1 MKDFRTGLLLLTVF
15 CSGVDG
21 QTLTQSEAVI
31 KRPDE
36 SHKLTC
42 STSGFIFSNYGMNW
56 IRQAPG
62 KGLEWIA
69 YISRSSSYIYYSPS
83 VKGRFTISRDDSSS
97 KLYLQMNSLKT
108 EDTAVYYCARDPQY
122 YFDYWGQGTKVT
134 VSSEATASPTLF
146 PLVKCEPDGD
156 KITLGC
162 LAHNFYPESL
172 TFQWTDACGATLTA
186 DQYPSTLNN
195 NKYTGVSLLKIP
207 KSDWDSR
214 RSFQCSVTHEGGPRN
229 VTLEKKAS
237 SPVISNITMTLK
249 PTSPKDIFKHNQ
261 AKFECRIEGLDQNA
275 MNEMNFTWQINGN
288 DETKY
293 ISERRDS
300 TSIKIS
306 TLTRNHTEWKTM
318 NKVTC
323 SAKDQKIHIS
333 KDLIYERD
341 DAPKVTI
348 HILPM
353 EDVENATEVTML
365 CLVSS
370 KKQQDVYIAWLEGEK
385 KTNGVYYDGID
396 FPPMKTEHGFS
407 VTSLYTT
414 SLDKWNNHVQFT
426 CNVWT
431 PGGEKIRVMSQS
443 VIRSNDSLK
452 LRVAMSCTDDA
463 IDEDEYSSLWSTTS
477 SFIFLFISSLIYSMV
492 FSLVKVNMQTFS
504 VFQLH

>member
-42 STSGFIFSNYGMNW
+42 TTSGFTFSSYGMNW

-69 YISRSSSYIYYSPS
+69 VIYTTTIYYSPS
-83 VKGRFTISRDDSSS
+83 VEGRFTISRDDSSS

-108 EDTAVYYCARDPQY
+108 EDTAVYYCARDTEMHHCD
-122 YFDYWGQGTKVT
+122 YFDYWGQGTEVT
-134 VSSEATASPTLF
+134 VSSETTASPTLF

-156 KITLGC
+156 NITLGC
-162 LAHNFYPESL
+162 LAHNFFPKSL
-172 TFQWTDACGATLTA
+172 TFQWTDACGDALTA
-186 DQYPSTLNN
+186 DRYPSTLNN
-195 NKYTGVSLLKIP
+195 NKYTGVSLLKVP

-214 RSFQCSVTHEGGPRN
+214 HSFQCSVTHEGGPRSL
-229 VTLEKKAS
+229 TLGKKAS
-237 SPVISNITMTLK
+237 CSMIRNITMTLK
-249 PTSPKDIFKHNQ
+249 PTNPKDIFNQ
-261 AKFECRIEGLDQNA
+261 NLAKFECRIEGLDQNA
-275 MNEMNFTWQINGN
+275 MNETKFTWQINGN
-288 DETKY
+288 ETENF
-293 ISERRDS
+293 IETTDS
-300 TSIKIS
+300 TGIKIS
-306 TLTRNHTEWKTM
+306 TLTQNQAEWKKM

-323 SAKDQKIHIS
+323 SAKNQKTQIS
-333 KDLIYERD
+333 KDLIYQRD
-341 DAPKVTI
+341 DSPKVTI
-348 HILPM
+348 HLLPM
-353 EDVENATEVTML
+353 EDVMNATEVTML

-370 KKQQDVYIAWLEGEK
+370 KKQQDFYITWLEESRSDVS
-385 KTNGVYYDGID
+385 VYNDGID
-396 FPPMKTEHGFS
+396 FPPMKTKHGFS
-407 VTSLYTT
+407 ATSLYTT

-431 PGGEKIRVMSQS
+431 PGGEKIRVVSQS
-443 VIRSNDSLK
+443 VIRSNESLK

-492 FSLVKVNMQTFS
+492 FSLVKMKRP
-504 VFQLH
+504 